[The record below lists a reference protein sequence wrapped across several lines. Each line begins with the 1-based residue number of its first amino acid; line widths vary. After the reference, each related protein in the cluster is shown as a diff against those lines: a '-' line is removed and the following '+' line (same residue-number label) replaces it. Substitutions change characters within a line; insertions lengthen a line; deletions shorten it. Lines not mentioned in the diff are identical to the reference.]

1 MHDAT
6 DNAPIV
12 CTLDASHIRRQ
23 IRLNPLP
30 LLIAQPKQV
39 LPHGPD
45 PPKRIRYIW
54 NQDCFAAAAKLMSS
68 HEYGPPTTIYNRF
81 VLWARGGI
89 WEKLFRELA
98 GNGRSTD
105 TQMIDSTHVKAHRS
119 AAGGK
124 GGRKSRLWPLARRA
138 QHEDTRTRRC

>member
-23 IRLNPLP
+23 MRLNPLP

-45 PPKRIRYIW
+45 PPKRISCIW
-54 NQDCFAAAAKLMSS
+54 NQDCFAVAAELMSFHPS
-68 HEYGPPTTIYNRF
+68 HTPIAIKRLLVDFLEAHEGAPSEIILECDNRC
-81 VLWARGGI
+81 G
-89 WEKLFRELA
+89 
-98 GNGRSTD
+98 D
-105 TQMIDSTHVKAHRS
+105 
-119 AAGGK
+119 
-124 GGRKSRLWPLARRA
+124 
-138 QHEDTRTRRC
+138 

>member
-23 IRLNPLP
+23 MRLNPPP

-54 NQDCFAAAAKLMSS
+54 NQDCFAAAPKLMSS
-68 HEYGPPTTIYNRF
+68 HPSTWPTAMTGFCFANSPPIVLSHWHYDHFSAANRF
-81 VLWARGGI
+81 PIARTMSWIAPNQTLGPG
-89 WEKLFRELA
+89 
-98 GNGRSTD
+98 
-105 TQMIDSTHVKAHRS
+105 
-119 AAGGK
+119 
-124 GGRKSRLWPLARRA
+124 
-138 QHEDTRTRRC
+138 

>member
-23 IRLNPLP
+23 MRLNPLP

-45 PPKRIRYIW
+45 PQNESGTYGIRI
-54 NQDCFAAAAKLMSS
+54 AL
-68 HEYGPPTTIYNRF
+68 
-81 VLWARGGI
+81 
-89 WEKLFRELA
+89 
-98 GNGRSTD
+98 
-105 TQMIDSTHVKAHRS
+105 
-119 AAGGK
+119 
-124 GGRKSRLWPLARRA
+124 PL
-138 QHEDTRTRRC
+138 QQN

>member
-23 IRLNPLP
+23 MRLNPLP

-45 PPKRIRYIW
+45 PQNESSTYGIRI
-54 NQDCFAAAAKLMSS
+54 AL
-68 HEYGPPTTIYNRF
+68 PPQQN
-81 VLWARGGI
+81 
-89 WEKLFRELA
+89 
-98 GNGRSTD
+98 
-105 TQMIDSTHVKAHRS
+105 
-119 AAGGK
+119 
-124 GGRKSRLWPLARRA
+124 
-138 QHEDTRTRRC
+138 